1 MTWAYSLPFQKGGKE
16 GVGTFL
22 SQYHG

>member
-1 MTWAYSLPFQKGGKE
+1 MSMTSKE

-22 SQYHG
+22 SHFEDVEMGEIR